1 MRSETKEILDGIC
14 KMRRSQ
20 SPDSYTYLLDDKKV
34 LHVFENTK
42 TTQLSFLVNNAM
54 NGDQYFLTDCEIS
67 DEKGILE
74 TVEYIVSR
82 YIRPSNVTA
91 VRVTVEKKA
100 SIAHTFY
107 ATPDQLQ
114 QIADGSNPFEHEM
127 DQLFND
133 EVFYEYADSDYCIE
147 DLDNGKILA
156 NWN

>member
-1 MRSETKEILDGIC
+1 MRNETKEIMDGIC
-14 KMRRSQ
+14 KMRRSNT
-20 SPDSYTYLLDDKKV
+20 PGGYTYHLDDKKE
-34 LHVFENTK
+34 LYVFKASQMTFIVKDTE
-42 TTQLSFLVNNAM
+42 
-54 NGDQYFLTDCEIS
+54 NGDQHFLTDCDSS

-82 YIRPSNVTA
+82 YIRPTGVTA

-114 QIADGSNPFEHEM
+114 RIEDGSNPFEHEM

-147 DLDNGKILA
+147 DLDNGKMLV
-156 NWN
+156 NWD

>member
-1 MRSETKEILDGIC
+1 MRNETKEILDGIC

-20 SPDSYTYLLDDKKV
+20 SPDSYTYPLDDKKV

-42 TTQLSFLVNNAM
+42 TSQLSFLVNNAT

-82 YIRPSNVTA
+82 YIRPANVTA

-114 QIADGSNPFEHEM
+114 QIEDGSNPFKEEM
-127 DQLFND
+127 EQLFD
-133 EVFYEYADSDYCIE
+133 EDVFFECADTDYCIVNPK
-147 DLDNGKILA
+147 NGKILA
-156 NWN
+156 CGN

>member
-1 MRSETKEILDGIC
+1 MRNETKEILDGIC
-14 KMRRSQ
+14 KMRRTQ
-20 SPDSYTYLLDDKKV
+20 SPDSYTYPLDDKKV

-42 TTQLSFLVNNAM
+42 TSQLSFLVNNAT
-54 NGDQYFLTDCEIS
+54 NGDQYFLTDCDIS

-82 YIRPSNVTA
+82 YIRPTGITA

-100 SIAHTFY
+100 SIARTFY

-114 QIADGSNPFEHEM
+114 QIEDGSNPFEKEM